1 MDMKKTSSVNFKTHT
16 HADSNILNTH
26 EMLLPFWGLYKVR
39 KSRKLVIVI
48 LYISMLTGSA
58 FAKPTSRIRS
68 SEDKVIVET
77 SDCPPLSA
85 DELRERLGSAFDPSK
100 MSYEG
105 DGQGKRSSDL
115 SVSQKRAKG
124 MNINEDSI
132 DEYYNDGTDDDID
145 DKTTDDQTVGLSSNK
160 FMRRK
165 RDTEAYNADIINSDY
180 TGSVANSNG
189 FLYQS
194 LLYETISI
202 RKSRQR
208 RNAKT
213 KFHPAWE
220 CKMKPQWKTMKK
232 GYFPTKIL
240 DGYCQTDKCFFGV
253 YECNPVKYSIKVMMR
268 DPEDACKPV
277 PLIGLNTTLVES
289 WLFKRIHVTVACEC
303 GLAGKKKKAS
313 VKDRDS

>member
-1 MDMKKTSSVNFKTHT
+1 MDMKKISSVNSKTHT

-58 FAKPTSRIRS
+58 FAKPTSRIKS
-68 SEDKVIVET
+68 SVDKVIVET
-77 SDCPPLSA
+77 SGCQPLSA
-85 DELRERLGSAFDPSK
+85 DELREQMGSAFDPNK
-100 MSYEG
+100 MSYDG

-124 MNINEDSI
+124 MNNEDSI
-132 DEYYNDGTDDDID
+132 DEYYDDSEDEDID
-145 DKTTDDQTVGLSSNK
+145 DVTTDDQTVDLSSNK

-165 RDTEAYNADIINSDY
+165 RDAEESNVDITNSDHKD
-180 TGSVANSNG
+180 SVANSGG
-189 FLYQS
+189 FLYQN
-194 LLYETISI
+194 LLYQTISK

-208 RNAKT
+208 RAAKK

-220 CKMKPQWKTMKK
+220 CKMKTRWKTMKK

-253 YECNPVKYSIKVMMR
+253 YECNPVKYSIKVMKR
-268 DPEDACKPV
+268 DPDDMCKPV
-277 PLIGLNTTLVES
+277 PLIGQNTTFIES

-303 GLAGKKKKAS
+303 GLLGKKRKVS
-313 VKDRDS
+313 EKDLDS